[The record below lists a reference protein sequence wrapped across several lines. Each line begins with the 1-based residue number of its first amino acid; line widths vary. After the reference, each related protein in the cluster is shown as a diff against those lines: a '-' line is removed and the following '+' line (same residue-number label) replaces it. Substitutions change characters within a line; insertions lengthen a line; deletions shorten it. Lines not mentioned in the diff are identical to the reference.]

1 MKDLIRKMWVKFFE
15 ERGRR
20 ERLQKTAISMVLIAA
35 VVSATVYVAVT
46 PVHTLEVEASLSCEK
61 EEHVHDES
69 CFTEQSELICGLE
82 ESAEEH
88 THTEE
93 CYGTT
98 SVLTCTL
105 EEHSHASEC
114 YDRSQSGETPEEENK
129 EEDIPDSQPAGDNEE
144 NGGLPEADA
153 EGEELPEEEIEEN
166 ELLEEETEVATP
178 SDVPEATPSDVI
190 EGDREYSVTLAD
202 GLVISM
208 TGPADAFPEGNLT
221 MRVEELHEGDADY
234 EAALGL
240 LAGETEEE
248 VVLEQRIFDICLLDE
263 NGNEVQPVKEVKV
276 TFSQVLNG
284 EEQGVQIHH
293 LDTEANV
300 AEAIDTFV
308 DGGDISME
316 TGHFS
321 YYGVTLAGSGAATIG
336 EKSYTTLKSA
346 VAAVKNGETIVLQQ
360 DIEEDNIKV
369 SKSVNFTIDVN
380 GYTWKGTKYDLLTF
394 GTNGVGVTLT
404 GGEKSG
410 TLQAASGKRVVTIS
424 SKKNCTINIEK
435 LKLLGNG
442 SCANNG
448 GILYSSNTS
457 DNPGL
462 TVAIKGCELTGGNT
476 TTNGGALYICGV
488 SLVAEDCIFEENTSL
503 NGGAVF
509 LNGSCTASFSNCRFL
524 KNKATSSSQK
534 GGGGITLYGGNG
546 KEVSLKIEKCEF
558 TENTSASYGGA
569 VYFDSAYPKK
579 LGTLLITD
587 TVFSK
592 NQSIQHGGAVYIGNG
607 ETQISGSQ
615 FLENHAEGI
624 KTSGGY
630 GGALYVGKGSTRDY
644 TYGVNIQH
652 SIFKNNQA
660 VCGGAIGIYLGS
672 TQTLRLFDVTAEE
685 NNASK
690 AGGAVY
696 DCSPTLNT
704 TVEIADCKVLDNTA
718 GYTAGGIYAKS
729 KTVRIIGG
737 SIIKGNL
744 AKGESENYSMDFPN
758 IIGGVYLS
766 NTSPSAFRIDKTVQ
780 IYKNETQ
787 NENKIPSGQSV
798 EIYTYKMAITSEE
811 PEKGDVFEG
820 NTITDSGSKYV
831 MEKYVTGTSTKTY
844 FYYNTVEEPERIYL
858 DPEGTHTHKPGDFK
872 AVTLEE
878 AVGHAKEASA
888 EKIYICSPVTVAS
901 EDETYLNEE
910 GITFTR
916 CEENRNYL
924 FQVKSGDEVTFE
936 KTQINGD
943 LVEADYALVLV
954 PKGTI
959 LNIKGDTVIKAG
971 KNVNPGS
978 NSLGGGGLRVS
989 GTLNMSGGT
998 IQGNQANGNGGGIYA
1013 LYADLNFTGGSIL
1026 NNETI
1031 KYGDGGGIYVSGG
1044 NLSMTK
1050 GKSGSRTLL
1059 KGNKTVS
1066 LGGGILLKDRAHA
1079 KIECADILNN
1089 AQTLKSNYAGG
1100 GGIHVF
1106 SGATLEMKNLYMTDN
1121 YQLGNS
1127 MYRCALYSC
1136 DTGSMAIFTVD
1147 GAFIADNNSD
1157 DSPDILS
1164 IERGNTHA
1172 YISSNVLGGANAN
1185 WSVRKGAGATENKLD
1200 LWGIDKT
1207 FSVYGNPEAG
1217 AKETAKAMAESDGV
1231 VMTGNWGYACGTAIA
1246 NNGTLV
1252 VGTEEMSL
1260 TVNKVWK
1267 DVKGNVITD
1276 TSKYEEV
1283 PENLRVYLMKSL
1295 NGAASELAAEFTDA
1309 ETQLN
1314 RGNRWS
1320 HTWEKLG
1327 DSEAV
1332 KWSVEENKDD
1342 AAGFDMEISEQQLD
1356 TSWPDVVQKHYIV
1369 TITNKEK
1376 SEVNIA
1382 VEKEW
1387 IDQDNANNW
1396 RPESIT
1402 AELWRNDNNEKP
1414 FKTGTLNVEND
1425 WFHTFEKLPKYD
1437 SAGTKYTYTVKE
1449 IPVENYTGKI
1459 SEPQKGEKGTTY
1471 TITNTA
1477 YGKVQLKKTL
1487 DSYNETLGGAM
1498 FVFDVK
1504 ATLENEVIFNDVF
1517 TTDFK
1522 APGTQTIDIGNFPVG
1537 TEITVEEVYSG
1548 SSYQLSGSNKTQEL
1562 TIQLNTEG
1570 TGVVDVLAEYINT
1583 YNDKLVPGAGVRNHY
1598 ERNDGGWTGS
1608 QAVN

>member
-144 NGGLPEADA
+144 NGGLPEADT
-153 EGEELPEEEIEEN
+153 EGEELSEEEIEKN

-336 EKSYTTLKSA
+336 EKSYTTLA
-346 VAAVKNGETIVLQQ
+346 EAVKYVKDGETIVLQQ
-360 DIEEDNIKV
+360 DIEGESISISSTNPRNVTK
-369 SKSVNFTIDVN
+369 FAIDIN
-380 GYTWKGTKYDLLTF
+380 GHTWTGKINSPLITSTKAKLELT
-394 GTNGVGVTLT
+394 LI
-404 GGEKSG
+404 GGEGG
-410 TLQAASGKRVVTIS
+410 TLQ
-424 SKKNCTINIEK
+424 
-435 LKLLGNG
+435 GNG
-442 SCANNG
+442 NTADG
-448 GILYSSNTS
+448 GIIKSTGVGTTIFIKDCRLTS
-457 DNPGL
+457 
-462 TVAIKGCELTGGNT
+462 GNT
-476 TTNGGALYICGV
+476 TKDGGAIYLKVGN
-488 SLVAEDCIFEENTSL
+488 LTAESCVFEGNKGTNS
-503 NGGAVF
+503 GAVF
-509 LNGSCTASFSNCRFL
+509 VWGNGGDASASFSECQFI
-524 KNKATSSSQK
+524 KNEIGYSGRVGGGAITVVGSTSS
-534 GGGGITLYGGNG
+534 G
-546 KEVSLKIEKCEF
+546 VSLKIDKCEF
-558 TENTSASYGGA
+558 TENTSEKDGGAIGFTGPHKTKLGTFTITESVFSKNHAAKYGGA
-569 VYFDSAYPKK
+569 VCIGD
-579 LGTLLITD
+579 GTT
-587 TVFSK
+587 
-592 NQSIQHGGAVYIGNG
+592 
-607 ETQISGSQ
+607 EISGTQ
-615 FLENHAEGI
+615 FLENTADAE
-624 KTSGGY
+624 Y
-630 GGALYVGKGSTRDY
+630 GGGLLVRTSSSTY
-644 TYGVNIQH
+644 KSSTNIH
-652 SIFKNNQA
+652 NTVFRGNQA
-660 VCGGAIGIYLGS
+660 VCGGAIGS
-672 TQTLRLFDVTAEE
+672 SMAANQTLNLSEVTVEG
-685 NNASK
+685 NTASK
-690 AGGAVY
+690 AGGAIY
-696 DCSPTLNT
+696 DWTSTNGT
-704 TVEIADCKVLDNTA
+704 TVEIVDCRILDNTA

-872 AVTLEE
+872 AATLEE

-1548 SSYQLSGSNKTQEL
+1548 SSYQLSGSNKTQVL
-1562 TIQLNTEG
+1562 TIRLNTEE
-1570 TGVVDVLAEYINT
+1570 TGVADVLAEYINT
-1583 YNDKLVPGAGVRNHY
+1583 YDDKLIPGAGVRNHY
-1598 ERNDGGWTGS
+1598 KRNDDGWTGS

>member
-1 MKDLIRKMWVKFFE
+1 MKDLIRKTWLKFFE

-46 PVHTLEVEASLSCEK
+46 PAHTLEAEASLSCGR
-61 EEHVHDES
+61 EEHVHAEG
-69 CFTEQSELICGLE
+69 CFTEQALLTCGLE

-93 CYGTT
+93 CYGSE

-105 EEHSHASEC
+105 EEHTHGEEC
-114 YDRSQSGETPEEENK
+114 YTQVAETPLEETEEETDMPGTQAPEETGKTEDTVIPEEETEK
-129 EEDIPDSQPAGDNEE
+129 
-144 NGGLPEADA
+144 
-153 EGEELPEEEIEEN
+153 ELPEET
-166 ELLEEETEVATP
+166 EEEATP
-178 SDVPEATPSDVI
+178 SEVEEATPSEAPEATPSEP
-190 EGDREYSVTLAD
+190 EGDVEYSVTLSD
-202 GLVISM
+202 GLVITM
-208 TGPADAFPEGNLT
+208 TGPADAFPEGTLT
-221 MRVEELHEGDADY
+221 MRAVELHEGDEGF
-234 EAALGL
+234 EAASRL
-240 LAGETEEE
+240 LSGETEGEI
-248 VVLEQRIFDICLLDE
+248 VLEQRIFDICLLDE
-263 NGNEVQPVKEVKV
+263 DGNEVQPQKEVKV

-300 AEAIDTFV
+300 AESIDTFV
-308 DGGDISME
+308 DGEDISME

-321 YYGVTLAGSGAATIG
+321 YYSVTLAGGGVATIG
-336 EKSYTTLKSA
+336 EKSYKTLAEA
-346 VAAVKNGETIVLQQ
+346 VKAVKNEETIVLQQ

-380 GYTWKGTKYDLLTF
+380 GYTWKGIKNDLF
-394 GTNGVGVTLT
+394 IFYTNGVEVTLT
-404 GGEKSG
+404 GGEKGG
-410 TLQAASGKRVVTIS
+410 TLQAASGKRVVTINNR
-424 SKKNCTINIEK
+424 KNCTISIEK

-442 SCANNG
+442 SYTNG
-448 GILYSSNTS
+448 GILYTSNTS
-457 DNPGL
+457 NNPGL
-462 TVAIKGCELTGGNT
+462 TVTIKGCELTGGNT
-476 TTNGGALYICGV
+476 TANGGALYICGA

-503 NGGAVF
+503 SSGAVF
-509 LNGSCTASFSNCRFL
+509 LNGSCTGSFTNCRFL

-534 GGGGITLYGGNG
+534 GGGAITLYGGSG

-558 TENTSASYGGA
+558 TENTSANYGGA
-569 VYFDSAYPKK
+569 VYFASKEPKK

-592 NQSIQHGGAVYIGNG
+592 NQSIKHGGALYIGNG

-615 FLENHAEGI
+615 FLENHAEGN

-630 GGALYVGKGSTRDY
+630 GGALYVGEGSFGY
-644 TYGVNIQH
+644 TYGVNIQD
-652 SIFKNNQA
+652 SIFKNNEA
-660 VCGGAIGIYLGS
+660 LFGGAIGSNLGPK
-672 TQTLRLFDVTAEE
+672 QTLRLSNVTAEE
-685 NNASK
+685 NNASRT
-690 AGGAVY
+690 GGAVY
-696 DCSPTLNT
+696 DCSGTADT
-704 TVEIADCKVLDNTA
+704 KVEIADCKVQNNTA
-718 GYTAGGIYAKS
+718 GYTAGGVYSKS
-729 KTVRIIGG
+729 ETVHITGE
-737 SIIKGNL
+737 SVIKENTAEG
-744 AKGESENYSMDFPN
+744 KSENYFSDTKE
-758 IIGGVYLS
+758 IVGGLYLNWRQPVS
-766 NTSPSAFRIDKTVQ
+766 FKLDETSH
-780 IYKNETQ
+780 IYKNKTQ
-787 NENKIPSGQSV
+787 NENTIPNGKPV
-798 EIYTYKMAITSEE
+798 EIYLYAKEGGKLE
-811 PEKGDVFEG
+811 GVFEKLENESGG
-820 NTITDSGSKYV
+820 NTITDSGSDYTLMKYLPQNDSD
-831 MEKYVTGTSTKTY
+831 KHY
-844 FYYNTVEEPERIYL
+844 YYNDVMEPERIYL
-858 DPEGTHTHKPGDFK
+858 DPAETHTHDGNAFVAK
-872 AVTLEE
+872 TLEE
-878 AVGHAKEASA
+878 AVARAEEKHAEA
-888 EKIYICSPVTVAS
+888 IYICSPVSIAAG
-901 EDETYLNEE
+901 DEENLNTEE
-910 GITFTR
+910 AITFTR
-916 CEENRNYL
+916 CDENRNYL
-924 FQVKSGDEVTFE
+924 FQLKSGDEVTFE
-936 KTQINGD
+936 KTRINGN

-954 PKGTI
+954 SSGAT

-971 KNVNPGS
+971 KNVNPGNS
-978 NSLGGGGLRVS
+978 SLGGGGLRVS
-989 GTLNMSGGT
+989 GTLNMSGGS
-998 IQGNQANGNGGGIYA
+998 IQGNQSNGSGGGIYA
-1013 LYADLNFTGGSIL
+1013 LHADLNFTGGSIL
-1026 NNETI
+1026 DNETI
-1031 KYGDGGGIYVSGG
+1031 RHGDGGGIYMSGG
-1044 NLSMTK
+1044 NLSITK
-1050 GKSGSRTLL
+1050 GEGGSRTLI

-1066 LGGGILLKDRAHA
+1066 GGGGICLYRGAHA
-1079 KIECADILNN
+1079 EIYCADILNN
-1089 AQTLKSNYAGG
+1089 ASKLQGTQYACG
-1100 GGIHVF
+1100 GGIHVY
-1106 SGATLEMKNLYMTDN
+1106 SGASLKMKNLFMTDN
-1121 YQLGNS
+1121 YQLKKPSGTES
-1127 MYRCALYSC
+1127 LGHCALYSC
-1136 DTGSMAIFTVD
+1136 PTGSMAIFQMN
-1147 GAFIADNNSD
+1147 GALIADNRN
-1157 DSPDILS
+1157 DSDILFAY
-1164 IERGNTHA
+1164 EKGKNTIA
-1172 YISSNVLGGANAN
+1172 YVSDHVLGGSRANWSTPDLWGRESSFRTSSNVDPA
-1185 WSVRKGAGATENKLD
+1185 
-1200 LWGIDKT
+1200 
-1207 FSVYGNPEAG
+1207 
-1217 AKETAKAMAESDGV
+1217 AKETARAMAESEGV
-1231 VMTGNWGYACGTAIA
+1231 VMTGNWAYGYGTAIA

-1260 TVNKVWK
+1260 TVNKVWE
-1267 DVKGNVITD
+1267 DVNGNVITD

-1295 NGAASELAAEFTDA
+1295 NGAASELATEFTDA

-1332 KWSVEENKDD
+1332 KWSVEENRDD
-1342 AAGFDMEISEQQLD
+1342 AAGFDVEISEQQLD

-1387 IDQDNANNW
+1387 IDQDNANKW

-1402 AELWRNDNNEKP
+1402 AELWRNDDDKNP
-1414 FKTGTLNVEND
+1414 FKTGTLDAEND
-1425 WFHTFEKLPKYD
+1425 WFYTFEKLPKYD

-1449 IPVENYTGKI
+1449 IPVENYTGEI

-1548 SSYQLSGSNKTQEL
+1548 SSYQLSGSNNTQKL